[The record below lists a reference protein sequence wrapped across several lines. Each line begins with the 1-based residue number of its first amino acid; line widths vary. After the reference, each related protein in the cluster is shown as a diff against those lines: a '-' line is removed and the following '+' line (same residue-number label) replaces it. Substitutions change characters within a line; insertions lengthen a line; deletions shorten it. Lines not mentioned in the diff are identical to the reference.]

1 MKMQKPKIKELCL
14 SWGADLFGVADISSL
29 KDEFLLSDSA
39 KKKVKRAI
47 SLGASVSNAI
57 LDEIS
62 DKPAKI
68 YFHHYRTLNMFLDQ
82 MALRLANLIQGEGF
96 FALPIPASQIVDW
109 QKQNAHLSHKKVG
122 HLAGLGWIGRNN
134 LLVNDK
140 LGSQFRL
147 VTVLTDMDLEVDKP
161 IDKDCGSC
169 KLCIEVCPAKAI
181 KQNKDDF
188 DHIKCLEK
196 LKEFQSQH
204 IVDQYICGVCVKAC
218 KGKKGGKV

>member
-1 MKMQKPKIKELCL
+1 MQKSEIRKLCL
-14 SWGADLFGVADISSL
+14 DWGSDLFGVADISSL
-29 KDEFLLSDSA
+29 KNEFLLSDSA
-39 KKKVKRAI
+39 KKKAKCAI
-47 SLGASVSNAI
+47 SLGARVSQAI

-62 DKPAKI
+62 GQPTKI

-82 MALRLANLIQGEGF
+82 MALRLANLIQSEGF
-96 FALPIPASQIVDW
+96 FALPIPASQIIDW
-109 QKQNAHLSHKKVG
+109 QKQNAHLSHKKIG
-122 HLAGLGWIGRNN
+122 QLAGLGWIGRNN
-134 LLVNDK
+134 LLVNEK

-161 IDKDCGSC
+161 LKKDCGAC

-181 KQNKDDF
+181 KENKDDF

-218 KGKKGGKV
+218 KGREGGKR

>member
-1 MKMQKPKIKELCL
+1 MHKSELNELC
-14 SWGADLFGVADISSL
+14 SGWGADLFGVADVSSL
-29 KDEFLLSDSA
+29 KDEFLLSESA

-47 SLGASVSNAI
+47 SLGVRVSGAV

-62 DKPAKI
+62 DKPTKI

-109 QKQNAHLSHKKVG
+109 QKQNAHLSHKKIG
-122 HLAGLGWIGRNN
+122 LMAGLGWIGRNN
-134 LLVNDK
+134 LLVNER

-147 VTVLTDMDLEVDKP
+147 VTVLTDMDLEADKP
-161 IDKDCGSC
+161 LNKDCGTC
-169 KLCIEVCPAKAI
+169 KLCMEVCPANAI
-181 KQNKDDF
+181 KQSKDDF
-188 DHIKCLEK
+188 DHVKCLEK

-218 KGKKGGKV
+218 KGKTGGTNES

>member
-1 MKMQKPKIKELCL
+1 MQKPKIKELCL

>member
-1 MKMQKPKIKELCL
+1 MKKTDIKKLCL
-14 SWGADLFGVADISSL
+14 DLGADLFGVADISSL
-29 KDEFLLSDSA
+29 KNKFLLSESA
-39 KKKVKRAI
+39 KKKARLAI
-47 SLGASVSNAI
+47 SLGTRVSCAI
-57 LDEIS
+57 LDEIG
-62 DKPAKI
+62 DKPTKI

-82 MALRLANLIQGEGF
+82 MALRLANLIQGQGF

-109 QKQNAHLSHKKVG
+109 QKQNAHLSHKKIG
-122 HLAGLGWIGRNN
+122 LLAGLGWIGRNN
-134 LLVNDK
+134 LLVNEK

-161 IDKDCGSC
+161 FNKDCGTC

-181 KQNKDDF
+181 KQNQQDF
-188 DHIKCLEK
+188 DYVKCLDK

-218 KGKKGGKV
+218 KGEK